1 MAEWHSWQRRE
12 MSKGVGAGRVFP
24 IVQTVKNLPAI
35 QETWV
40 WKMPWRRQWQP
51 TPVFLPAESHGQ
63 RSLVGSSPWGHRESD
78 MTKRLTHTYG
88 AGTSR
93 SGEGLWDSDVGA
105 VSSYPWPAPH
115 SLCFSVLAA
124 SVQKS
129 WQLSRRSEPC
139 SWLLRKR
146 RIWQPR
152 QKLPRSDSCPPASR
166 ILKGA
171 SWEGCAQEEEGR
183 SHQADYIFLTV
194 FIFKFCISEHQAWVN
209 MFCHPLAVSA
219 LGPQGRERCWQQP
232 AWTDVSCPGK

>member
-93 SGEGLWDSDVGA
+93 SGEGL
-105 VSSYPWPAPH
+105 
-115 SLCFSVLAA
+115 
-124 SVQKS
+124 
-129 WQLSRRSEPC
+129 
-139 SWLLRKR
+139 
-146 RIWQPR
+146 
-152 QKLPRSDSCPPASR
+152 
-166 ILKGA
+166 
-171 SWEGCAQEEEGR
+171 
-183 SHQADYIFLTV
+183 
-194 FIFKFCISEHQAWVN
+194 
-209 MFCHPLAVSA
+209 
-219 LGPQGRERCWQQP
+219 
-232 AWTDVSCPGK
+232 